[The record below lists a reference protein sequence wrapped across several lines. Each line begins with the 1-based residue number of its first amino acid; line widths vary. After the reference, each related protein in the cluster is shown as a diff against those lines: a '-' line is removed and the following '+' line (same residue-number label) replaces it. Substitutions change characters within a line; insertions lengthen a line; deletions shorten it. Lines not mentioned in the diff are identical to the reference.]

1 MPIFCPQLFD
11 IKQFINAALNQG
23 LTLAKNSCLW
33 RMFMR
38 AKLGLLSLFQ
48 LSAAAELRASLAAPE
63 DSSSRL

>member
-1 MPIFCPQLFD
+1 
-11 IKQFINAALNQG
+11 
-23 LTLAKNSCLW
+23 
-33 RMFMR
+33 MR